1 MIEIFGFDRYLKN
14 KVFELPLGI
23 KQRLALSCALMHSP
37 LVLFL
42 DEATSGVD
50 PITRKEF
57 WRHIDAISNLGISVM
72 VTTHLMDEAELC
84 DRVMIIDQG
93 KMIAVGAP
101 DELKQRVGAISV
113 KDAFIKLIKGTN
125 EL

>member
-1 MIEIFGFDRYLKN
+1 MKN

-23 KQRLALSCALMHSP
+23 KQRLDLSCALMHSP

-84 DRVMIIDQG
+84 DRVMIIDKG

-113 KDAFIKLIKGTN
+113 KDAFIKLIKGAN